1 MQSASSS
8 SSEDI
13 GTVVS
18 MARGSVKEA
27 FDSLADP
34 SLGKKGFDGGSEAT
48 KPPPAKRHSAQVPA
62 PPSATGLVRAEME
75 RVTSEAERDRLGQR
89 QAQRHLRTAK
99 RSATSS
105 FSREEKAHRRHQR
118 QNAESD
124 GEAEGAA
131 TATLDEVRFKYIAR
145 LFGEEA
151 AAEVMRTRPTRCPPD
166 VVLEHPHQAGDGEAE
181 GAEDWTIGEGSNW
194 DPEKW
199 ELELERRERRNK
211 LIRAR
216 Q

>member
-1 MQSASSS
+1 
-8 SSEDI
+8 
-13 GTVVS
+13 
-18 MARGSVKEA
+18 
-27 FDSLADP
+27 
-34 SLGKKGFDGGSEAT
+34 
-48 KPPPAKRHSAQVPA
+48 
-62 PPSATGLVRAEME
+62 ME
-75 RVTSEAERDRLGQR
+75 GVTSKAEQVRLAHRKAQRDRC
-89 QAQRHLRTAK
+89 AAK

-105 FSREEKAHRRHQR
+105 FSREETAQRRHQR
-118 QNAESD
+118 QKAESD

-181 GAEDWTIGEGSNW
+181 GAEDWTIVEGSNW

-199 ELELERRERRNK
+199 ELELERRERRNNSGTPK
-211 LIRAR
+211 SGSLS
-216 Q
+216 